1 MTKSLTGEGNFNND
15 SVKTVIDFCNEFDIA
30 YHIKAGTLKDN
41 LLTRNHSKEV
51 IMKPFVPDELP
62 LANINWVS
70 HVNSIG
76 KAQAALARYDGML
89 QGIVNPSLLLTP
101 LTTQEAVLS
110 SRIEGTLATMEEV
123 LEFDA
128 EPNEKLAPGKQADIQ
143 EIINYRNAISYAIAE
158 LEKRPLS
165 LNMIKEIH
173 AILLD
178 SVRGRNK
185 ARGEFRRIQNY
196 IGPPGAKIED
206 ASYIPPP
213 PGMVMPT
220 LSNWEEYIHSD
231 EKDAL
236 VQLAIVKGQFEI
248 IHPFLDGNGRIG
260 RILIPLFLYEKK
272 LLSSPM
278 FYLSSYLENNRDA
291 YYDSLKSISEKGD
304 WDGWISFFLNG
315 ITEQANENIIKVKAI
330 KELYDR
336 IKLEIPSITHSQYSI
351 KATDALFV
359 SPIITTASFIK
370 LSSIPK
376 DSAVRILNAL
386 RTHKILQDIRKPM
399 GRRSGLFKFSELWS
413 IVE

>member
-1 MTKSLTGEGNFNND
+1 
-15 SVKTVIDFCNEFDIA
+15 
-30 YHIKAGTLKDN
+30 
-41 LLTRNHSKEV
+41 
-51 IMKPFVPDELP
+51 MKPFIPDELP
-62 LANINWVS
+62 LAKIDWVS
-70 HVNSIG
+70 HVSSIG
-76 KAQAALARYDGML
+76 RAQAALARYDGML

-123 LEFDA
+123 FEFDA
-128 EPNEKLAPGKQADIQ
+128 EPNEKLAPAKQADIQ
-143 EIINYRNAISYAIAE
+143 EIVNYRRAISYSISA
-158 LEKRPLS
+158 LETLPLT
-165 LNMIKEIH
+165 LNVIKEIH

-185 ARGEFRRIQNY
+185 TPGEFRRIQNY
-196 IGPPGAKIED
+196 IGSPGAEIED
-206 ASYIPPP
+206 ASYIPPSP
-213 PGMVMPT
+213 DMVMPC
-220 LSNWEEYIHSD
+220 LSNWEKYIHGT

-278 FYLSSYLENNRDA
+278 FYLSSYLDNNRDT
-291 YYDSLKSISEKGD
+291 YYDRLKSISMNGD
-304 WDGWISFFLNG
+304 WNGWISFFLNG
-315 ITEQANENIIKVKAI
+315 ITEQANENIIKVRAI

-336 IKLEIPSITHSQYSI
+336 IKLDIPSITHSQYSI
-351 KATDALFV
+351 NATDALFV

-386 RTHKILQDIRKPM
+386 RAHKILHDIRIPR
-399 GRRSGLFKFSELWS
+399 GRRSGLFNFSELWS
-413 IVE
+413 IVK